1 MSSSKG
7 KGKSGRGGDASELRK
22 RAERRLRETGEREA
36 GELTLGEANKLLH
49 ELRVHQIELE
59 MQNEELRSAQVEI
72 EESRL
77 KYSDLYDFA
86 PVGYLTMDKKG
97 LILEANLTACAQ
109 LEIERKF
116 AIKKPLFSFVIA
128 SDANRLYKHLKTV
141 VEDDNMETLELKLK
155 SRKGREFHG
164 LLKSIPWREAEGNC
178 LCRSSLM
185 DITEKKLT
193 EEALA
198 ESEDRYRAIFDQAR
212 DGIVLMDFDTGSIV
226 NCNAEFERQTGRKLE
241 KLRTMKIWDLRPQDH
256 VEAAK
261 RKFSELRTEGEAE
274 SSDLGFLRLDG
285 DIMPIDF
292 ISKAITIRG
301 ERCILGITRDI
312 TERKRAE
319 EVLRKAH
326 DERGVLLREIHHRVK
341 NNLAVISGLLA
352 MQSKH
357 VKEKKYRDMFED
369 AQQRIKSISKIH
381 KRLYQTDDMASIP
394 MRSYLNGL
402 AQDLF
407 SVYGKAG
414 KKTKLILDVSDDLR
428 LGLDNAIPCA
438 LIINELLSNSLKYAF
453 PNKRKGE
460 IRVSLHGVGKN
471 GYELAVSD
479 NGMGLPE
486 GLEFGKTDTLGLHLV
501 TILSGQL
508 KGKISLDSKHGT
520 EFLIKFKAVHQ

>member
-1 MSSSKG
+1 MKKSKG
-7 KGKSGRGGDASELRK
+7 RGKADLRGNSSELRK
-22 RAERRLRETGEREA
+22 RAEKRLREIDEQEPV
-36 GELTLGEANKLLH
+36 ELTLAEAHSLLH
-49 ELRVHQIELE
+49 ELRVHQVELE
-59 MQNEELRSAQVEI
+59 MQNEELRTAQVLI

-116 AIKKPLFSFVIA
+116 ITKKPFFSFIDA
-128 SDANRLYKHLKTV
+128 GDANRLYRHLLTV

-164 LLKSIPWREAEGNC
+164 LLKSIPWRDADGNC

-185 DITEKKLT
+185 DITEKKLA

-198 ESEDRYRAIFDQAR
+198 ESEDRYRAVFDQAR

-226 NCNAEFERQTGRKLE
+226 NCNTEFERQTGRKLE
-241 KLRTMKIWDLRPQDH
+241 KLRTMKIWDIRPQDH
-256 VEAAK
+256 VETAK
-261 RKFSELRTEGEAE
+261 MKFSELRTDGEAE
-274 SSDLGFLRLDG
+274 SSDLGFLRPDG

-301 ERCILGITRDI
+301 ERYVLGITRDI
-312 TERKRAE
+312 TERKRTE
-319 EVLRKAH
+319 EALRKAH
-326 DERGVLLREIHHRVK
+326 DEREILLREIHHRVK
-341 NNLAVISGLLA
+341 NNLAVISGLLV

-357 VKEKKYRDMFED
+357 IKEKKYRDMFED
-369 AQQRIKSISKIH
+369 AQQRIKSISRIH
-381 KRLYQTDDMASIP
+381 QRLYETRDMASVP
-394 MRSYLNGL
+394 MGSYINGL

-407 SVYGKAG
+407 KIHGKAG
-414 KKTKLILDVSDDLR
+414 KKTKLSLDVSDDLR
-428 LGLDNAIPCA
+428 
-438 LIINELLSNSLKYAF
+438 LLSNSLKYAF

-479 NGMGLPE
+479 NGVGLPE
-486 GLEFGKTDTLGLHLV
+486 GLEFGKTYTLGLHLV

-508 KGKISLDSKHGT
+508 KGRLKVNRENGT
-520 EFLIKFKAVHQ
+520 EVIIKFKVEKG